1 MWRHVQPY
9 LGRPKPAILH
19 WTPDHLHLS
28 LKQAEPCFFLDA
40 KKVFSLP
47 KPDQSTSTTLWEE
60 RNREFNLNTQG
71 NVSETNLLTTFILAT
86 ELLNCERTT
95 TAAVWYADTVMW
107 FWKSLVINL
116 FSHSG
121 ARMCSNDF
129 NMSCRVVDNSL
140 WALQYTSHTH
150 LIYFHK
156 YKLSVKPLCCSL
168 AVWFMKAGVRFF
180 AQTSRPRA
188 ALNKQRAWKNV
199 MRNTRHRPRHSLHRR
214 RSSRSEWLPINN
226 LRNKKKQMS
235 NTPSLL
241 CNYWNPEETL
251 MWLLARGAYR
261 YTTTT
266 FTTLWIEMRHMKSQ

>member
-121 ARMCSNDF
+121 ARTCWQSAPMISTWRSWRGWNLLQ
-129 NMSCRVVDNSL
+129 SCRVVDNSL
-140 WALQYTSHTH
+140 WALQCTSHTH

-156 YKLSVKPLCCSL
+156 YKLSVTPLCCSL

-180 AQTSRPRA
+180 CTNLSASRSFKQTASVKKRPA
-188 ALNKQRAWKNV
+188 KHSTSTSSFSAPPPPPQLSIWTASNKQLKKKK
-199 MRNTRHRPRHSLHRR
+199 RNRWVILLLSYVTTEIQRR
-214 RSSRSEWLPINN
+214 R
-226 LRNKKKQMS
+226 
-235 NTPSLL
+235 
-241 CNYWNPEETL
+241 
-251 MWLLARGAYR
+251 
-261 YTTTT
+261 
-266 FTTLWIEMRHMKSQ
+266 

>member
-156 YKLSVKPLCCSL
+156 YKLSVTPLCCSL

-180 AQTSRPRA
+180 A
-188 ALNKQRAWKNV
+188 
-199 MRNTRHRPRHSLHRR
+199 
-214 RSSRSEWLPINN
+214 
-226 LRNKKKQMS
+226 
-235 NTPSLL
+235 
-241 CNYWNPEETL
+241 
-251 MWLLARGAYR
+251 
-261 YTTTT
+261 
-266 FTTLWIEMRHMKSQ
+266 